1 MIMRDLPRQKLQ
13 DVVRQ
18 YGSEIAEDR
27 RRLEALLA
35 YLCGD
40 EYRLEV
46 NLLMGALHENVAKEL
61 SGAQK
66 GIPAHLLAEPLV
78 QRLQDNLG
86 VTTEAAQW
94 AVDSW
99 LIALGFHEGAEPE
112 LASESELPPPV
123 DWSAHLWTMWWY
135 IKNFPTYFSQQVRLT
150 WGLMFDARV
159 PVLLKLIPLLAL
171 AYILSPIG
179 LIVDLIPVA
188 GLLANVAVFM
198 LALVL
203 FNGSA
208 PRNVAKEHMTRIR
221 SKPLLKK
228 DEIPSG
234 EEEAASKTKQ
244 TKQGRR

>member
-1 MIMRDLPRQKLQ
+1 MIMRDLPRQKLL
-13 DVVRQ
+13 DVIRQ
-18 YGSEIAEDR
+18 YGPSIAEDR

-40 EYRLEV
+40 EYRLEI
-46 NLLMGALHENVAKEL
+46 NLLMGALHEGVAKDL
-61 SGAQK
+61 AGAQK

-78 QRLQDNLG
+78 LRLEDNLG
-86 VTTEAAQW
+86 VSAEAAQW

-99 LIALGFHEGAEPE
+99 LQALGFHESEQLE
-112 LASESELPPPV
+112 LSSDSELPAQV
-123 DWSAHLWTMWWY
+123 DWSAHLWTIWWY
-135 IKNFPTYFSQQVRLT
+135 VRNFPTYFSQQVRLS

-159 PVLLKLIPLLAL
+159 SIPLKLIPLLAL

-188 GLLANVAVFM
+188 GLLANLAVFM

-208 PRNVAKEHMTRIR
+208 PRNVVKEHMTRIR
-221 SKPLLKK
+221 SKPLMKK
-228 DEIPSG
+228 IEVAPADKKATP
-234 EEEAASKTKQ
+234 T

>member
-1 MIMRDLPRQKLQ
+1 MRDLPQQKLR

-18 YGSEIAEDR
+18 YGSEIVEDR
-27 RRLEALLA
+27 RRLESLLA

-40 EYRLEV
+40 EYRLEI
-46 NLLMGALHENVAKEL
+46 NLLMGALHENVAKDL
-61 SGAQK
+61 LGAQK

-78 QRLQDNLG
+78 LRLQDNLG

-94 AVDSW
+94 TVDSW
-99 LIALGFHEGAEPE
+99 LYALGFQEPDEPE
-112 LASESELPPPV
+112 LPVESELPPPV
-123 DWSAHLWTMWWY
+123 DWKAHLWTMWWY
-135 IKNFPTYFSQQVRLT
+135 TSNFPTYFSQQVRLS
-150 WGLMFDARV
+150 WGLMFDGRV
-159 PVLLKLIPLLAL
+159 PVLLKLIPILAL

-188 GLLANVAVFM
+188 GLLANIAVFM

-203 FNGSA
+203 FNGWA

-221 SKPLLKK
+221 SKPLMKK
-228 DEIPSG
+228 VDILSA
-234 EEEAASKTKQ
+234 EEEDGPTKAKQ

>member
-1 MIMRDLPRQKLQ
+1 MRDFPRQKLQ
-13 DVVRQ
+13 EVVRQ
-18 YGSEIAEDR
+18 YGPSIAEDR

-40 EYRLEV
+40 EYRLEI
-46 NLLMGALHENVAKEL
+46 NLLMGALHEDVAKDL
-61 SGAQK
+61 AGAQK
-66 GIPAHLLAEPLV
+66 AIPAHLLAEPLV
-78 QRLQDNLG
+78 VRLQDNLG
-86 VTTEAAQW
+86 ITAEAAQW

-99 LIALGFHEGAEPE
+99 LQALGFHEAGQPEEP
-112 LASESELPPPV
+112 SDSELPPQV
-123 DWSAHLWTMWWY
+123 DWNAHLWTMWWY
-135 IKNFPTYFSQQVRLT
+135 VRNFPTYFSQQVRLT

-159 PVLLKLIPLLAL
+159 SIALKLIPLLAL

-188 GLLANVAVFM
+188 GVLANVAVFM

-208 PRNVAKEHMTRIR
+208 PRNVVKEHMTRIR
-221 SKPLLKK
+221 SKPLIKK
-228 DEIPSG
+228 ISITPS
-234 EEEAASKTKQ
+234 EKKATPT